1 MQLYSECDIGGDHFV
16 SIYGEL
22 HVVFAISRAIGK
34 YMKNS
39 GLNKRL
45 SDWYLQ
51 VYNPLVVGKIIEGKH
66 MERCVSAIALS
77 CTHPSSRHYLIN
89 MWTNSESKEKVR

>member
-1 MQLYSECDIGGDHFV
+1 MPRDISQYHYRPENCYVVTLDLQLYIKTMQLYSECDIGGDHFV

-45 SDWYLQ
+45 SLQ
-51 VYNPLVVGKIIEGKH
+51 STGRRKDY
-66 MERCVSAIALS
+66 
-77 CTHPSSRHYLIN
+77 
-89 MWTNSESKEKVR
+89 